1 MGSGE
6 GEVWV
11 CMQGLENSA
20 VRLWIPVWCCT
31 SAFGERKVFF
41 SPLLISIIVAPTEHE
56 SL

>member
-20 VRLWIPVWCCT
+20 VRLWIWCCT

-41 SPLLISIIVAPTEHE
+41 SPLLISIIVAPIEHD